1 MMQNNRRDAMNTKS
15 RTFWPFISLAANAL
29 SRLDAALDENW
40 RATLVHIAFGAFM
53 GSLALLLILTLAGVP
68 IVGS

>member
-1 MMQNNRRDAMNTKS
+1 MMQNNRRDAMNTNS
-15 RTFWPFISLAANAL
+15 RTFVPFISLAGNAL
-29 SRLDAALDENW
+29 SRLDAALGENW
-40 RATLVHIAFGAFM
+40 RATLVHITFGAFM